1 MRMEIIILVFAHFH
15 FTVRFEREGMSG
27 SVVVRSHRYD
37 INCCCNRGA
46 NGFSVTLFFMK
57 MVWMKYLVDHH
68 SHSRRRR
75 PQWEDEDNQVQ
86 IVLVRQN
93 ARSFFRSSKV
103 KRMEASPQH
112 FYIVFLLSLHFSQY
126 FHIHFFSSFIVV
138 LNSLWGFC
146 VCVSFFRCAFVIYRL
161 KRHCLWVQC
170 SMYVLISHYF

>member
-68 SHSRRRR
+68 SHSRHRR
-75 PQWEDEDNQVQ
+75 PQWEDEDNQIQ

-103 KRMEASPQH
+103 KRIEASPQH
-112 FYIVFLLSLHFSQY
+112 FYIVFVCFCYHCIFLNIFTFIFSFLSSLCSILFGDSVCVCE
-126 FHIHFFSSFIVV
+126 FFSVRICY
-138 LNSLWGFC
+138 L
-146 VCVSFFRCAFVIYRL
+146 
-161 KRHCLWVQC
+161 
-170 SMYVLISHYF
+170 